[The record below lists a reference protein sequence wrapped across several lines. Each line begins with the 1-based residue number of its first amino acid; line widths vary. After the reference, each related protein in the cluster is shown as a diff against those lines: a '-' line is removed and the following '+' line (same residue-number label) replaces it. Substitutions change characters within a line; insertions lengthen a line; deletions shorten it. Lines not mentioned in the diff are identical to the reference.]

1 MQYWKRR
8 KKTRRKKAEV
18 KIDIY
23 RIINEYHG
31 DEPWEPNSVKD
42 DYKEFKDYTYN
53 VKMSLK
59 DINYLLDLLND
70 YGRETNGAYCA
81 KARFWKILLDSGVN
95 IEVKEKSESRKYAD
109 ENGIEKTFDYKTERM
124 FARPPFGC
132 VKNRDKGTCELNKGK
147 GCDLCEFNCIK
158 ELELSSK
165 SAYANPNFVGFEKLG
180 VNK

>member
-1 MQYWKRR
+1 MNMTDIHDII
-8 KKTRRKKAEV
+8 KK
-18 KIDIY
+18 Y
-23 RIINEYHG
+23 RG
-31 DEPWEPNSVKD
+31 DEPWEPDSVKE
-42 DYKEFKDYTYN
+42 DYKEFKDYTYD

-95 IEVKEKSESRKYAD
+95 IEVKEKTKCDTYTDRDGNEHHCNYT
-109 ENGIEKTFDYKTERM
+109 EERM

-132 VKNRDKGTCELNKGK
+132 VKNQDKKTCL
-147 GCDLCEFNCIK
+147 GCETCEFNCLE
-158 ELELSSK
+158 ELELSGK
-165 SAYANPNFVGFEKLG
+165 SANANPNFVGFEKLG

>member
-1 MQYWKRR
+1 M
-8 KKTRRKKAEV
+8 TDIH
-18 KIDIY
+18 KIIQE
-23 RIINEYHG
+23 NHG
-31 DEPWEPNSVKD
+31 DESWEPRDVEN

-59 DINYLLDLLND
+59 DINYLLDLLDD

-95 IEVKEKSESRKYAD
+95 IEVKEKTEQRTYPDK
-109 ENGIEKTFDYKTERM
+109 NGNPKTMDWTTERM

-132 VKNRDKGTCELNKGK
+132 VKNRNKGTCELNKAK
-147 GCDLCEFNCIK
+147 GCDICEFNCV
-158 ELELSSK
+158 EEFELSGK
-165 SAYANPNFVGFEKLG
+165 SANANSNFVGFEKLG